1 MSQAVIGGNIKAS
14 SDLEDRL
21 RAVERITEL
30 FKVERMVYLG
40 CAVGAF
46 AALLFFLVLIFIR
59 QEQSLTA
66 SLGAFGSS
74 GVVAYTSSRVLMMWS
89 RAMNIV
95 AAPRAGEPGGE
106 A

>member
-1 MSQAVIGGNIKAS
+1 MANAAVDQNVAVP

-21 RAVERITEL
+21 RAVERITQL
-30 FKVERMVYLG
+30 FRLERMVYLG

-46 AALLFFLVLIFIR
+46 AALLFFLVMIFIH
-59 QEQSLTA
+59 QEQSVTA

-95 AAPRAGEPGGE
+95 AAPRSGEGGS